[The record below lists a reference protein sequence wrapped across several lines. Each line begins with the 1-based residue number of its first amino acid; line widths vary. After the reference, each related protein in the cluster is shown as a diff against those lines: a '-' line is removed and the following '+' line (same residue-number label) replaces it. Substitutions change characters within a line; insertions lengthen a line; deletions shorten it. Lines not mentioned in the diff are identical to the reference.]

1 MFAVIQLHQ
10 LFVFSSYRDIIADVN
25 IFQGTLF
32 HEDTAHDLAPDV
44 DPEQND
50 TQKGEESHGKSYRE
64 TSKKLRKPKPAVHRV
79 CIFILNQFI
88 LCIPLWLGFGD
99 LPNLIYH
106 TGFLGSC

>member
-1 MFAVIQLHQ
+1 M
-10 LFVFSSYRDIIADVN
+10 N

-64 TSKKLRKPKPAVHRV
+64 TSKKLRKPKPAVHR
-79 CIFILNQFI
+79 
-88 LCIPLWLGFGD
+88 
-99 LPNLIYH
+99 
-106 TGFLGSC
+106 GFLARANGIPALDLYNLAQKRNRKLVLCGHSLGGAVGTRR